1 MENKER
7 AQWYVIHTYSG
18 HEAGVET
25 NLHNMVENNS
35 LQDYILDVKVPVEDE
50 IVEKNGKRKVVQR
63 KKFPS
68 YVFIKMI
75 MDDDA
80 EVDPNHL
87 WFMVTNTRGV
97 TGFVGPAG
105 RPLPL
110 RDDEVK
116 RMGLEVIDFEDLDIK
131 VGDMVRVV
139 SGALENFDGVIES
152 ISAERQKVKVIISMF
167 GRDTPVELDF
177 SQVEK
182 L

>member
-1 MENKER
+1 MESKEQ

-18 HEAGVET
+18 YEAMVET
-25 NLHNMVENNS
+25 NLHNMVENNN
-35 LQDYILDVKVPVEDE
+35 LQDYIFEIKIPVEDE
-50 IVEKNGKRKVVQR
+50 VVEKNGKRKVVQR

-75 MDDDA
+75 YS
-80 EVDPNHL
+80 NHI

-116 RMGLEVIDFEDLDIK
+116 RMGLEVIEFEDLDIK
-131 VGDMVRVV
+131 AGDSVRVI

-152 ISAERQKVKVIISMF
+152 ISAERQKVKVVISMF

>member
-1 MENKER
+1 MENKEQG
-7 AQWYVIHTYSG
+7 QWYVIHTYSG
-18 HEAGVET
+18 HEFTVEKNLT
-25 NLHNMVENNS
+25 NMIENNS
-35 LQDYILDVKVPVEDE
+35 LQDSIFEIKVPVEDD
-50 IVEKNGKRKVVQR
+50 IVEKNGKKQHIQR

-75 MDDDA
+75 YS
-80 EVDPNHL
+80 NHI

-97 TGFVGPAG
+97 TGFVGPSG

-116 RMGLEVIDFEDLDIK
+116 RMGLEVIELEDFDVK
-131 VGDMVRVV
+131 VGDNIKIVN
-139 SGALENFDGVIES
+139 GPLENFIGVVES
-152 ISAERQKVKVIISMF
+152 ISEERQKVKVIVAMF
-167 GRDTPVELDF
+167 GRQTPVELEF

>member
-1 MENKER
+1 MENRESP
-7 AQWYVIHTYSG
+7 QWYVIHTYSG
-18 HEAGVET
+18 YEAMVEN

-35 LQDYILDVKVPVEDE
+35 LQDWIFEVKVPVEDDV
-50 IVEKNGKRKVVQR
+50 VEKNGKRKVVQR

-75 MDDDA
+75 YS
-80 EVDPNHL
+80 NHI

-116 RMGLEVIDFEDLDIK
+116 RLGLEVIDFEDLDIK
-131 VGDMVRVV
+131 PGDNVRVI
-139 SGALENFDGVIES
+139 SGALENFAGVIES
-152 ISAERQKVKVIISMF
+152 ISAERQKVKVIISMC

-182 L
+182 R

>member
-1 MENKER
+1 MESKEQ

-18 HEAGVET
+18 YEAMVET
-25 NLHNMVENNS
+25 NLHNMVENNN
-35 LQDYILDVKVPVEDE
+35 LQDYIFEIKIPVEDE
-50 IVEKNGKRKVVQR
+50 VVEKNGKRKVVQR

-75 MDDDA
+75 YT
-80 EVDPNHL
+80 NHI

-116 RMGLEVIDFEDLDIK
+116 RMGLEVIELEDLDIK
-131 VGDMVRVV
+131 AGDSVRVI

-152 ISAERQKVKVIISMF
+152 ISAERQKVKVVISMF

>member
-1 MENKER
+1 MEIKESP
-7 AQWYVIHTYSG
+7 QWYVIHTYSG
-18 HEAGVET
+18 YESMVEN
-25 NLHNMVENNS
+25 NLHNMVENNG
-35 LQDYILDVKVPVEDE
+35 LQDWIFEVKVPVEDD

-75 MDDDA
+75 YS
-80 EVDPNHL
+80 NHI

-116 RMGLEVIDFEDLDIK
+116 RLGLEVIDFEDLDIK
-131 VGDMVRVV
+131 PGDNVRVI
-139 SGALENFDGVIES
+139 SGALENFDGVIDS

>member
-1 MENKER
+1 MENKEQ

-18 HEAGVET
+18 YETMVET
-25 NLHNMVENNS
+25 NLHNMVENNN
-35 LQDYILDVKVPVEDE
+35 LQDYIFEIKIPVEDE
-50 IVEKNGKRKVVQR
+50 VVEKNGKRKVVQR

-75 MDDDA
+75 YT
-80 EVDPNHL
+80 NHI

-116 RMGLEVIDFEDLDIK
+116 RMGLEVIEFEDLDIK
-131 VGDMVRVV
+131 VGDSVRVI

-152 ISAERQKVKVIISMF
+152 ISAERQKVKVVISMF

>member
-1 MENKER
+1 MESKEQ

-18 HEAGVET
+18 YEAMVET
-25 NLHNMVENNS
+25 NLHNMVENNN
-35 LQDYILDVKVPVEDE
+35 LQDYIFEIKVPVEDE
-50 IVEKNGKRKVVQR
+50 VVEKNGKRKVVQR

-75 MDDDA
+75 YT
-80 EVDPNHL
+80 NHI

-116 RMGLEVIDFEDLDIK
+116 RMGLEVIEFEDLDIK
-131 VGDMVRVV
+131 AGDSVRVI

-152 ISAERQKVKVIISMF
+152 ISAERQKVKVVISMF

>member
-1 MENKER
+1 MEIKESP
-7 AQWYVIHTYSG
+7 QWYVIHTYSG
-18 HEAGVET
+18 YESMVEN
-25 NLHNMVENNS
+25 NLHNMVENNG
-35 LQDYILDVKVPVEDE
+35 LQDWIFEVNVPVEDD

-75 MDDDA
+75 YS
-80 EVDPNHL
+80 NHI

-116 RMGLEVIDFEDLDIK
+116 RLGLEVIEFEDLDIK
-131 VGDMVRVV
+131 PGDNVRVI